1 MTEAYRIAAWLKANA
16 KHMGNPFE
24 IDQMQRAAVV
34 MNLLANEVN
43 RLNEL
48 QKQKAT
54 GDSPG
59 KPMPALWR

>member
-48 QKQKAT
+48 QKQKAI
-54 GDSPG
+54 GDSQG
-59 KPMPALWR
+59 KPVPALWR

>member
-54 GDSPG
+54 GDSQG
-59 KPMPALWR
+59 KPVPALWR